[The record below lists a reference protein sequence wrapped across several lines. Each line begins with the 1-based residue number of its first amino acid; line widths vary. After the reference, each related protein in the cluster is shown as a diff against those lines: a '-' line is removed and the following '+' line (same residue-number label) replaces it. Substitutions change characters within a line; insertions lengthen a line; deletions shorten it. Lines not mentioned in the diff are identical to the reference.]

1 MSNKKLFIIFLL
13 FIAVFIAVLKLM
25 PKNKKNDMIP
35 VYVSTADCAIQ
46 EKKCQI
52 SLGEINFNILMDENI
67 YYLKKFNVDVFVESK
82 FKNNIKSIKVS
93 FKMKNMN
100 MGVNAF
106 TLNKVLADKQNETW
120 KANAILPICVSGR
133 ADWVSELE
141 VIIKNNKYILVFPVQ
156 VKK

>member
-1 MSNKKLFIIFLL
+1 MFLL
-13 FIAVFIAVLKLM
+13 FIAIFIFALKLM

-35 VYVSTADCAIQ
+35 VYVSTSGCNVQ
-46 EKKCQI
+46 EKKCQMN
-52 SLGEINFNILMDENI
+52 LGGINFNILIDKNI
-67 YYLKKFNVDVFVESK
+67 YYLKKFDVDIFVDEK
-82 FKNNIKSIKVS
+82 YKNNIKSIKVS

-100 MGVNAF
+100 MGINVY
-106 TLNKVLADKQNETW
+106 TLNKVLAEKQNESW

-141 VIIKNNKYILVFPVQ
+141 VVIENNKYILVFPIQ

>member
-1 MSNKKLFIIFLL
+1 MFLL
-13 FIAVFIAVLKLM
+13 FIAIFIAVLKLM

-35 VYVSTADCAIQ
+35 VYVSTVDCAVQ

-52 SLGEINFNILMDENI
+52 SLEGINFNILMDENI
-67 YYLKKFNVDVFVESK
+67 FYLKKFNVNIFVDNE

-100 MGVNAF
+100 MGVNVF
-106 TLNKVLADKQNETW
+106 TLNKVLAEKQNETW

-141 VIIKNNKYILVFPVQ
+141 VVIENNKYIFVFPIQ